1 MKILITGACG
11 FLGHKIYTLF
21 KDKHEIHGTYNTHD
35 IDDFTKLD
43 ITKAEEVAEV
53 FDKVRPEVV
62 IHTAALTN
70 VDYCEDNRDEAYSV
84 NFIGTKNILENCK
97 KYNSKLVFI
106 STDAVFEG
114 KEGIIYKEE
123 DIRSPVNHY
132 GYTKLEA
139 ERLIEESE
147 IDYLILRPTIL
158 YGHSNYYTKKNF
170 VQWVVESLEAGKE
183 INIVEGQAGHPTLID
198 SAARV
203 IFQLLEKNA
212 TGKFHIVGKDFVN
225 RYEFTQKIAVVFN
238 LDKSLIKRVQPHEF
252 VQKARRPNSIEMSLE
267 KLNSL
272 EIEIVGIDEGLKIMK
287 EQMSS
292 NALTR

>member
-1 MKILITGACG
+1 MIILLTGACG
-11 FLGHKIYTLF
+11 FLGYKIWTKF
-21 KDKHEIHGTYNTHD
+21 KDKHEIQGTYNTHNVE
-35 IDDFTKLD
+35 DFTKLD
-43 ITKAEEVAEV
+43 ITNSEDVAEV
-53 FDKVRPEVV
+53 FDKIKPEVV

-70 VDYCEDNRDEAYSV
+70 VDYCEDHRDEAYLV
-84 NFIGTKNILENCK
+84 NVIGTKNIVENCK
-97 KYNSKLVFI
+97 KHNAKLVFI

-114 KEGIIYKEE
+114 KEGIIYKED

-132 GYTKLEA
+132 GYTKLES

-147 IDYLILRPTIL
+147 IEYLILRPTIL
-158 YGHSNYYTKKNF
+158 YGHSNYYTKKSF

-203 IFQLLEKNA
+203 IFQLLERNA

-225 RYEFTQKIAVVFN
+225 RYEFTQKIADVFN
-238 LDKSLIKRVQPHEF
+238 LDKSLIRRVQPHEF

-272 EIEIVGIDEGLKIMK
+272 EIETSGIDKGLKIMK
-287 EQMSS
+287 EQMD
-292 NALTR
+292 A